1 MGQFERRRAG
11 NRAGLSLEEMA
22 TAAEQGRAG
31 CPHTAVAV
39 TCAASRLPR

>member
-22 TAAEQGRAG
+22 TVAEQGVGRDAR
-31 CPHTAVAV
+31 T
-39 TCAASRLPR
+39 PRWP